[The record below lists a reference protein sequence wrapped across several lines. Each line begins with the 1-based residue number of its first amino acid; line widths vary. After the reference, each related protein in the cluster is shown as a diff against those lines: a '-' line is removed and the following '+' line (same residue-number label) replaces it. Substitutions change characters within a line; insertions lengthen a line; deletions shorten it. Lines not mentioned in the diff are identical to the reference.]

1 MSVSTPLPHSP
12 ADVLRTL
19 LVQLGLGGDP
29 AALPL
34 PPWPVYVASE
44 PGEPDQVLTC
54 YDTAGRDLGR
64 VMATGE
70 RVEMHGTQIRVRAGT
85 HAEGWAKA
93 HAVARALDEGVYDEP
108 VTVGGV
114 AYLVHSVSRTGT
126 VFSAGRDAPASARRI
141 FTVNVLVDLTVA

>member
-19 LVQLGLGGDP
+19 LIQLGLGGDP

-64 VMATGE
+64 LMPTGE
-70 RVEMHGTQIRVRAGT
+70 RVEMHGVQVRVRAGT
-85 HAEGWAKA
+85 HAAGWQKA
-93 HAVARALDEGVYDEP
+93 QALAVALDEDVYRQT
-108 VTVGGV
+108 VTLAGTT
-114 AYLVHSVSRTGT
+114 YLVQEVQRAGT
-126 VFSAGRDAPASARRI
+126 VLSLGRDAPASARRI
-141 FTVNVLVDLTVA
+141 FTLNCLLSLGA